1 MLSQHHRENLL
12 NPDYNVAGFA
22 VVRNGSTIYVT
33 EDFGHGLPSR
43 KSRLVFLFPL
53 LPSPE
58 RFLKCSYSC
67 GSV

>member
-1 MLSQHHRENLL
+1 MRSQHHRENLL

-43 KSRLVFLFPL
+43 
-53 LPSPE
+53 
-58 RFLKCSYSC
+58 
-67 GSV
+67 